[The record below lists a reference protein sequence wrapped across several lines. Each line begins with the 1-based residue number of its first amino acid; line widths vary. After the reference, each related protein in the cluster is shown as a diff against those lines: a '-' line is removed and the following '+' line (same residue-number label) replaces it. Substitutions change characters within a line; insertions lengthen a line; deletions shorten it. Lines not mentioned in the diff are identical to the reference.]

1 MKKRSFS
8 YKALLSNKISQADLE
23 KLATA
28 GMLTDATLARL
39 MHIGRFD
46 GRIAEGMPAHL
57 KVRDL
62 FTEDDLQKIWLETA
76 QDAVSLGS
84 VQ

>member
-39 MHIGRFD
+39 MHIGRFRWSHRR
-46 GRIAEGMPAHL
+46 G
-57 KVRDL
+57 
-62 FTEDDLQKIWLETA
+62 
-76 QDAVSLGS
+76 DARSS
-84 VQ
+84 KS